1 MTAPSGDHGPEP
13 VAAEPAVPVVSPART
28 VVSEFG
34 WPERDRRRPDDKAL
48 APQGRYPGRIA
59 TP

>member
-28 VVSEFG
+28 VVAEFG